1 MHTRRHFLRQAA
13 LLTTAAAVNPS
24 ALFKS
29 KRATGVQL
37 YTLRTELKDI
47 PGTIAK
53 VAQIGYQQVE
63 TFGYD
68 AGKYLGMEPKAFAA
82 LFAQNK
88 LTTPSGHYYLPEFL
102 FKGNDDVWKRAVED
116 AQHLKHKYMVVPWLE
131 PQYRKDADGYKKLA
145 ARLSKAAELTKDGG
159 MTLAYHNH
167 DFEFENLG
175 GVTAWDILAK
185 ETDPSMVK
193 FEMDLYWTAFA
204 GKDPIEVMKAHKGR
218 VVMWHVKDMAAGTRT
233 FAEVGS
239 GTIDFK
245 RIFAAAKL
253 SGMQYFFVEQDQCP
267 GSPFDSI
274 RKSYQYIQ
282 SNLI

>member
-1 MHTRRHFLRQAA
+1 M
-13 LLTTAAAVNPS
+13 LTTAAAVNPS

>member
-24 ALFKS
+24 ELFKR

-88 LTTPSGHYYLPEFL
+88 LTIITCRNFFL
-102 FKGNDDVWKRAVED
+102 RVTMMYGNVR
-116 AQHLKHKYMVVPWLE
+116 
-131 PQYRKDADGYKKLA
+131 
-145 ARLSKAAELTKDGG
+145 
-159 MTLAYHNH
+159 
-167 DFEFENLG
+167 
-175 GVTAWDILAK
+175 
-185 ETDPSMVK
+185 
-193 FEMDLYWTAFA
+193 
-204 GKDPIEVMKAHKGR
+204 
-218 VVMWHVKDMAAGTRT
+218 
-233 FAEVGS
+233 
-239 GTIDFK
+239 
-245 RIFAAAKL
+245 
-253 SGMQYFFVEQDQCP
+253 
-267 GSPFDSI
+267 
-274 RKSYQYIQ
+274 
-282 SNLI
+282 

>member
-82 LFAQNK
+82 LFEQNK

-185 ETDPSMVK
+185 ETDPSLVK
-193 FEMDLYWTAFA
+193 FEMDLYWTVFA

-218 VVMWHVKDMAAGTRT
+218 VVMWHVKDMAAGNKT

-245 RIFAAAKL
+245 KIFAVAKL

-282 SNLI
+282 TNLI

>member
-1 MHTRRHFLRQAA
+1 MHTRRNFLRQAA
-13 LLTTAAAVNPS
+13 LLTTVAAVHPS

-37 YTLRTELKDI
+37 YTLRTELKDMSSA
-47 PGTIAK
+47 IAK
-53 VAQIGYQQVE
+53 IAAIGYQQVE

-68 AGKYLGMEPKAFAA
+68 AGKYLGMEPKAFAD

-145 ARLSKAAELTKDGG
+145 ARLNKAAELTKDGG

-167 DFEFENLG
+167 DFEFENMG

-185 ETDPSMVK
+185 ETDPSMMK
-193 FEMDLYWTAFA
+193 FEMDLYWTVFA
-204 GKDPIEVMKAHKGR
+204 GKDPIEVMKEHKGR
-218 VVMWHVKDMAAGTRT
+218 IVMWHVKDMAAGSRT

-245 RIFAAAKL
+245 KIFAAAKL

-274 RKSYQYIQ
+274 RKSHQYIQ
-282 SNLI
+282 TNLI

>member
-1 MHTRRHFLRQAA
+1 
-13 LLTTAAAVNPS
+13 
-24 ALFKS
+24 
-29 KRATGVQL
+29 
-37 YTLRTELKDI
+37 
-47 PGTIAK
+47 
-53 VAQIGYQQVE
+53 
-63 TFGYD
+63 
-68 AGKYLGMEPKAFAA
+68 
-82 LFAQNK
+82 
-88 LTTPSGHYYLPEFL
+88 
-102 FKGNDDVWKRAVED
+102 
-116 AQHLKHKYMVVPWLE
+116 
-131 PQYRKDADGYKKLA
+131 
-145 ARLSKAAELTKDGG
+145 